1 MEDLRAEQIE
11 AVEALDSYNNKMI
24 NTIPTIVDELRG
36 NAKPDTKDFLMQI
49 LNGMNWEI
57 QVINGCLTYFN
68 EDEVLI
74 DKEAINEKVIG
85 FNKVV
90 ESKDDVALADALENV
105 MLPILKQLKEV
116 IAKKSNK

>member
-36 NAKPDTKDFLMQI
+36 NAKPDTKEFLMQI

-57 QVINGCLTYFN
+57 QVINGCLSYFN
-68 EDEVLI
+68 EEETLI
-74 DKEAINEKVIG
+74 DKEAINEKVLE

-90 ESKDDVALADALENV
+90 EGKDDVALADALENV

-116 IAKKSNK
+116 IAKKIK